1 MRRLIVLL
9 SAVLALAG
17 ADPLR
22 ADSILLN
29 SGTGVLGGVAF
40 NRGYDFTV
48 GSTPLTVTALGLWDG
63 PEFSAQGTV
72 IGSVGD
78 GFSSEHFVGLWDN
91 SGNLLAKAVMQLGTL
106 DTLVGEFRYS
116 STLIVTNPGPL
127 ILSAGTT
134 YVLGAAYVQN
144 DPDAVKFDNSS
155 QVSVDPAVTSGN
167 QRTSSGG
174 FSFPANVTNPGAIV
188 GPNALF
194 TVGANGV
201 PDSGNTFSLML
212 FALGSFFVMRRVMGV
227 PLQKLA
233 DRS

>member
-1 MRRLIVLL
+1 L
-9 SAVLALAG
+9 
-17 ADPLR
+17 
-22 ADSILLN
+22 
-29 SGTGVLGGVAF
+29 
-40 NRGYDFTV
+40 
-48 GSTPLTVTALGLWDG
+48 GSTPLTITALGLWDG
-63 PEFSAQGTV
+63 PEFSAQGSV

-116 STLIVTNPGPL
+116 STLIVINPGPL

-134 YVLGAAYVQN
+134 YVLGAAYVSN

-167 QRTSSGG
+167 QRSSSGG
-174 FSFPANVTNPGAIV
+174 FSFPSNVTNPGAIV

-194 TVGANGV
+194 TAGANGV
-201 PDSGNTFSLML
+201 PEGGNTFGLML
-212 FALGSFFVMRRVMGV
+212 VAAATLFVARRMRRRV
-227 PLQKLA
+227 P
-233 DRS
+233 S